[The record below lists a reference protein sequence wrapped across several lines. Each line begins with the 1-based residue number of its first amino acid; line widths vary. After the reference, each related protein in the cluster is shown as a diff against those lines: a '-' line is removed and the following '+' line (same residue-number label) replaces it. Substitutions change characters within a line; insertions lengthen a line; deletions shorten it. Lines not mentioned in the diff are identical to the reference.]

1 MKKRSNSF
9 LLLFIAMIVFMGC
22 NNEMGSLQEETSRI
36 DDSREVKLPE
46 SRSAGQL
53 IYQFLH
59 GENAYV
65 KRIYDDYVYGRYVA
79 MKGQGDG
86 EYTPDHISTS
96 EAMGYGMRL
105 TAHEAQSMVVTNGSM
120 ARYKLSLKYFFNDL
134 WRVQHAFLSNRNT
147 GLHSW
152 VIPTSMDPK
161 DRSTAAADGD
171 MDIAYALLQAHK
183 IWGSPNSNPN
193 GEIIN
198 YKAEAL
204 KIIEAI
210 ATHMTATAKIN
221 GVDITYITVG
231 DWVSKGTFWAEYS
244 RPSDWMIH
252 HFRTFQRFLADEGLE
267 RSESYATYGKLIK
280 GAEYVLDLNLF
291 GTGLMPDFIHF
302 NEKTNKIEPADPN
315 SQFVIA
321 MAEDTRSDAFSWNAC
336 RVPWRLAMDVVQER
350 YASSTKSSRNTLKNI
365 YYTTYRGVTSSLG
378 TGSGYELDGT
388 MYNPEFE
395 IAFAAPIVLSIK
407 GFTVTSYEMAKGIEG
422 IINKERRI
430 LTSQFMGRDPNL
442 GPNDE
447 DYTYF
452 GDAILCFSALIL
464 EGNSRALQ
472 SPY

>member
-1 MKKRSNSF
+1 MRNKSF
-9 LLLFIAMIVFMGC
+9 LLLFFTVLVFMSC
-22 NNEMGSLQEETSRI
+22 NNEIGVATESTNQVDESRA
-36 DDSREVKLPE
+36 VKLPE
-46 SRSAGQL
+46 PKSAGSL
-53 IYQFLH
+53 IHEFLH

-86 EYTPDHISTS
+86 KYTPDHISTS

-105 TAHEAQSMVVTNGSM
+105 LAHQAQSMVVKNGSM
-120 ARYKLSLKYFFNDL
+120 ASYKLSLKYFFNDL

-152 VIPTSMDPK
+152 VIPTSMDPA
-161 DRSTAAADGD
+161 DRSSAAADGD

-183 IWGSPNSNPN
+183 IWGSPNRNPS
-193 GEIIN
+193 GEVTN
-198 YKAEAL
+198 YKADAL

-231 DWVSKGTFWAEYS
+231 DWVSEGTFWAEYS

-252 HFRTFQRFLADEGLE
+252 HFRTFQRFLEAEGLE
-267 RSESYATYGKLIK
+267 TSEAYIVYGKLIK
-280 GAEYVLDLNLF
+280 GAEYVLNLNLF

-302 NEKTNKIEPADPN
+302 NEKLNKIEPADPN
-315 SQFVIA
+315 SEFVKA
-321 MAEDTRSDAFSWNAC
+321 MAEETRSDAFSWNAC

-350 YASSTKSSRNTLKNI
+350 SYLTGAARRTLVNI
-365 YYTTYRGVTSSLG
+365 HKTTCHGPGSSLR

-388 MYNPEFE
+388 IYNPEFE
-395 IAFAAPIVLSIK
+395 IAFAAPLVTSIK
-407 GFTVTSYEMAKGIEG
+407 GYVINNPQMEKGIANYISEEL
-422 IINKERRI
+422 KI

-442 GPNDE
+442 GPNEE

-464 EGNSRALQ
+464 EGDDRALQ